1 MILRKGRIARAR
13 QSQTRKALGRAA
25 PRRMEADL
33 AYMDILA
40 LATVFDAV
48 AEGVTPG
55 QMAEVRGQLPD
66 DLKPLFTAEA

>member
-1 MILRKGRIARAR
+1 
-13 QSQTRKALGRAA
+13 
-25 PRRMEADL
+25 
-33 AYMDILA
+33 MDILA